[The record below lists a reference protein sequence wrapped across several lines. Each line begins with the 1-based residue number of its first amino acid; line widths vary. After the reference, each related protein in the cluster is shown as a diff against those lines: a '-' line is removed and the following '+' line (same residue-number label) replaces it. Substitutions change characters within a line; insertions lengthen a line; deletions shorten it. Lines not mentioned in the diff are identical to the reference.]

1 MIRLA
6 KTEDIPRVQELL
18 EQILIVHHQVRP
30 DIFKSEGSK
39 FTNEELE
46 AVINDSTKPIFVYE
60 DENGCI
66 LGNIFL
72 IIQDISENDGP
83 KKAHKTLFID
93 DLCVDKEARG
103 KKLGEKLYQFALE
116 YAKELGCYNVTLH
129 VWNDNDG
136 ALRFYDRLGMKP
148 RYTEME
154 TILK

>member
-1 MIRLA
+1 M
-6 KTEDIPRVQELL
+6 
-18 EQILIVHHQVRP
+18 
-30 DIFKSEGSK
+30 
-39 FTNEELE
+39 
-46 AVINDSTKPIFVYE
+46 
-60 DENGCI
+60 
-66 LGNIFL
+66 

-129 VWNDNDG
+129 VWNDNDV
-136 ALRFYDRLGMKP
+136 YDCLGMKP

>member
-6 KTEDIPRVQELL
+6 KTEDIPRLQELL
-18 EQILIVHHQVRP
+18 EQILIVHHQARP
-30 DIFKSEGSK
+30 DVFKSEGSK
-39 FTNEELE
+39 FTNAELE

-60 DENGCI
+60 DENGRI
-66 LGNIFL
+66 LGYLFL
-72 IIQDISENDGP
+72 IIQDIAENDGP

-103 KKLGEKLYQFALE
+103 KKLGEKLYKFALD
-116 YAKELGCYNVTLH
+116 YAKELGCYNLTLH
-129 VWNDNDG
+129 VWNDNAG
-136 ALRFYDRLGMKP
+136 ALRFYERLGLKP

>member
-6 KTEDIPRVQELL
+6 KEEDIPRLQELL
-18 EQILIVHHQVRP
+18 GQILIVHHQVRP

-39 FTNEELE
+39 FTDAELE
-46 AVINDSTKPIFVYE
+46 AVINDLNRPIFVYE

-66 LGNIFL
+66 LGHIFMV
-72 IIQDISENDGP
+72 IQDISENDGP
-83 KKAHKTLFID
+83 QKTHKSLFID

-103 KKLGEKLYQFALE
+103 QKIGEKLYQFALD
-116 YAKELGCYNVTLH
+116 YAKEQGCYNVTLH
-129 VWNDNDG
+129 VWNDNAG
-136 ALRFYDRLGMKP
+136 ALRFYERLGMRP